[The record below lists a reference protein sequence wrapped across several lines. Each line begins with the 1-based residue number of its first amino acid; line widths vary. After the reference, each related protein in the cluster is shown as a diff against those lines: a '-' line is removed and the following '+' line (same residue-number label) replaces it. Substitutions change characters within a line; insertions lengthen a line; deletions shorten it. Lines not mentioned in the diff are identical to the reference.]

1 MSGSHTGGAERP
13 SWSRL
18 LHYAAALLLV
28 VGGAAYWWVKPPS
41 LNPMADP
48 QAAEAMAL
56 VQTHRALDAPTIL
69 QAINDRVK
77 RRAERGLGVRLDQWR
92 VKKEGPNTYL
102 VQVIIREEGTNQ
114 WYEREYVWR
123 VNLARRSVEPA
134 SLPATDLMPPSSGPV
149 GAPTAG
155 PP

>member
-1 MSGSHTGGAERP
+1 
-13 SWSRL
+13 
-18 LHYAAALLLV
+18 
-28 VGGAAYWWVKPPS
+28 
-41 LNPMADP
+41 MADP
-48 QAAEAMAL
+48 QAAEALAL

-77 RRAERGLGVRLDQWR
+77 RRAARGLGVRLDQWR

-102 VQVIIREEGTNQ
+102 VRVIMREEGTSQ

-123 VNLARRSVEPA
+123 VNLAGRSVEPA
-134 SLPATDLMPPSSGPV
+134 SLPATDLMPPSPDPGPSV
-149 GAPTAG
+149 RAG